1 MALEAILDPVLGWSL
16 NLPLWLA
23 ILILSF
29 LVSLV
34 ITVVYR
40 FATDQKE
47 MKRLKE
53 KTKKFQK
60 EMREHR
66 DDPKKLAKIQKEAMS
81 VNMSYMGKSLK
92 PTLYTMIPLLFVFL
106 WMNNAF
112 ALEMVAPEEPV
123 VVTAYLEVPDRV
135 TIETSLSVVGELT
148 KETVERQVSWRVS
161 GPAGEHPV
169 AFVSSDGERASHVVV
184 IDGRP
189 HTSVV
194 DQQAPFR
201 RTEVGYVKA
210 TPFGDVSL
218 FGYNPGWLFTYIL
231 FSIVFSIGLRKLMK
245 IH

>member
-1 MALEAILDPVLGWSL
+1 MALETILDPILGWSL
-16 NLPLWLA
+16 NMPLWLA

-29 LVSLV
+29 LISLV

-60 EMREHR
+60 EMRSHR

-81 VNMSYMGKSLK
+81 VNMTYMGKSLK
-92 PTLYTMIPLLFVFL
+92 PTLYTMIPLLFIFL

-112 ALEMVAPEEPV
+112 ALEMVAPEQPV
-123 VVTAYLEVPDRV
+123 LVTAYLDVPDRI
-135 TIETSLSVVGELT
+135 TIETNLSVVGELT

-169 AFVSSDGERASHVVV
+169 VYISSDGERASHVVV
-184 IDGRP
+184 IDERP
-189 HTSVV
+189 HSTVLS
-194 DQQAPFR
+194 QNSPFT
-201 RTEVGYVKA
+201 RTEVAYQKS

-245 IH
+245 VH